1 MASPAGP
8 SRAVSSDQTLR
19 ASQEA
24 PSTGQPRPWL
34 SEGCRVASYP
44 SSREGAGSD
53 SLSWRTTPTV
63 GPRAENSKLPR
74 VFQLAFV

>member
-1 MASPAGP
+1 MQRSIGGRLQMWGRSRGMASPAGP
-8 SRAVSSDQTLR
+8 SRAVSSAQTLR

-53 SLSWRTTPTV
+53 SLSW
-63 GPRAENSKLPR
+63 
-74 VFQLAFV
+74 